1 MATCAFFGHSEY
13 SYSSNE
19 KKIEN
24 AILELIESGVCCF
37 YSGYRGNF
45 DTLCCEIV
53 KKLKAEFPQ
62 IRLTMALSYHPNEE
76 FWLPPCFDDSVYLL
90 ERKVPPQYAIVETN
104 KLLVKKADVILSGVV
119 FPFGGAYNAVTYA
132 KKHGKDVREI
142 AIEEEEDE
150 KDRSKT

>member
-1 MATCAFFGHSEY
+1 MQGCNDMSSCAFFGHSEY
-13 SYSSNE
+13 TYLANE

-24 AILELIESGVCCF
+24 AILELIKSGVCCF

-45 DTLCCEIV
+45 DTICCEIV
-53 KKLKAEFPQ
+53 KKLRGEYPQ
-62 IRLTMALSYHPNEE
+62 ISLTMVLSYHPDEE
-76 FWLPPCFDDSVYLL
+76 FRLPSCFDDSVYLL

-104 KLLVKKADVILSGVV
+104 KLLVKKADIILSGVV

-142 AIEEEEDE
+142 DIED
-150 KDRSKT
+150 